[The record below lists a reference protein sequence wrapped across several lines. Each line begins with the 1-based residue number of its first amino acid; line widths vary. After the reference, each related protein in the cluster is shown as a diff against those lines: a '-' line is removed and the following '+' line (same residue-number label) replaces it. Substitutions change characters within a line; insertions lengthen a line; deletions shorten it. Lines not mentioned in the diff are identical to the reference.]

1 MADQFNDLF
10 EGISGIFE
18 AQFGLVKA
26 IIETVGAGLDL
37 GSSAIEGSS
46 EASEAAETTEAAK

>member
-18 AQFGLVKA
+18 AQFGLAKA
-26 IIETVGAGLDL
+26 IIETIGTGLDL

-46 EASEAAETTEAAK
+46 TEAPEAAETAK